1 MSHSTPPSQ
10 CSIPCVVTSVGKVVY
25 IVGGGSNQ
33 LSLVHEAKRLG
44 HRVVVSDINENP
56 PCRSEADYFER
67 VDTVDRAGSLV
78 VARKYKVDGVIT
90 DQTDAAVPT
99 VALIAEEL
107 GLPGIG
113 FETALRFTN
122 KELMRRTMAGDQLVK
137 IPESQYFDNT
147 HGAVEFVD
155 KSGRPPRY
163 WIVKPVNSQGSKGV
177 NRLTGLDDISKF
189 QDAIT
194 ESRDK
199 GILVEE
205 FIEGDE
211 YSVEA
216 FVKDGIVHN
225 LAVTKK
231 FHYPQNECIDFR
243 NTYLGDIPR
252 TTENALFAAN
262 QATILRL
269 GLRDGSTHGE
279 FKVSGNEIYLMEIA
293 ARGGGGNISGK
304 IIQFLTDFNPSTA
317 LIHTCLDEAFDVIFS
332 DYQDRFAVM
341 RFFDFEPGTLKSITY
356 DYEFSKTLLHFELN
370 VIAGSIIRPIHNSR
384 DRPGY
389 FIIADFDR
397 SVVLEHERVFL
408 SSFDLAYT

>member
-1 MSHSTPPSQ
+1 MH
-10 CSIPCVVTSVGKVVY
+10 KVIYV
-25 IVGGGSNQ
+25 IGGGSNQ
-33 LSLVHEAKRLG
+33 LSLVHEAKCLG

-56 PCRSEADYFER
+56 PCRGEADYFEQ
-67 VDTVDRAGSLV
+67 VDTVDRTASLA
-78 VARKYKVDGVIT
+78 VAKKYKVDGVIT

-122 KELMRRTMAGDQLVK
+122 KELMRRTMSGDSLVN
-137 IPESQYFDNT
+137 IPESQYYENGHD
-147 HGAVEFVD
+147 AIEFAN
-155 KSGRPPRY
+155 KSERHPQY

-177 NRLTGLDDISKF
+177 NRLTGLDDMAKI

-194 ESRDK
+194 ESRGK
-199 GILVEE
+199 GILLEE

-216 FVKDGIVHN
+216 FVKGGVVHN

-252 TTENALFAAN
+252 TTESALFAAN

-269 GLRDGSTHGE
+269 GLRNGSTHGE
-279 FKVSGNEIYLMEIA
+279 YKVRGNAIYLMEIA

-304 IIQFLTDFNPSTA
+304 IIPFLTDFNPSTA
-317 LIHTCLDEAFDVIFS
+317 LIHTCLGEDFDVAFS
-332 DYQDRFAVM
+332 NYQDRYAVM
-341 RFFDFEPGTLKSITY
+341 RFFDFARGTLKSIAY
-356 DYEFSKTLLHFELN
+356 DKERSKTLLHFELA
-370 VIAGSIIRPIHNSR
+370 VTSGSVIRPIHNSR

-389 FIIADFDR
+389 FIVADFDR
-397 SVVLEHERVFL
+397 SAVLENERAFL
-408 SSFDLAYT
+408 SSFDLVYT

>member
-1 MSHSTPPSQ
+1 MS
-10 CSIPCVVTSVGKVVY
+10 KVVY

-44 HRVVVSDINENP
+44 HHVVVSDINENP
-56 PCRSEADYFER
+56 PCRSVADNFEQI
-67 VDTVDRAGSLV
+67 DTVDRTGSLM
-78 VARKYKVDGVIT
+78 VARRYKVDGVVT

-122 KELMRRTMAGDQLVK
+122 KELMRRTMAGDRAVS
-137 IPESQYFDNT
+137 IPESQYYENT
-147 HGAVEFVD
+147 HNAIEFANQ
-155 KSGRPPRY
+155 SGRPPQY

-177 NRLTGLDDISKF
+177 NRLTGVDDILKF
-189 QDAIT
+189 QDAMT
-194 ESRDK
+194 ESRGK
-199 GILVEE
+199 GILLEE

-216 FVKDGIVHN
+216 FVKGGIVHN

-243 NTYLGDIPR
+243 NTYLGDIPQ
-252 TTENALFAAN
+252 TTESALFTAN

-269 GLRDGSTHGE
+269 GLRNGSTHGE
-279 FKVSGNEIYLMEIA
+279 YKVSGNAIYLMEIA

-304 IIQFLTDFNPSTA
+304 IIPFLTDFNPSTA
-317 LIHTCLDEAFDVIFS
+317 LIKACLGEDFDIVFLN
-332 DYQDRFAVM
+332 YQDRFAVM
-341 RFFDFEPGTLKSITY
+341 RFFDFPSGTLESIAYDSDRSKS
-356 DYEFSKTLLHFELN
+356 LLHFELN
-370 VIAGSIIRPIHNSR
+370 VTSGSVIRPIHNSR

-389 FIIADFDR
+389 FIVADLDR
-397 SVVLEHERVFL
+397 SVVLENERAFL
-408 SSFDLAYT
+408 SSFNLVYT